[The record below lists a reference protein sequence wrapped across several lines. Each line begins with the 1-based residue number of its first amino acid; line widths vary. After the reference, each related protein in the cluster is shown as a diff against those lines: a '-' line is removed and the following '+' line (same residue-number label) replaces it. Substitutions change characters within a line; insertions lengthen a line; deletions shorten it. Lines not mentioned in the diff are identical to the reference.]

1 VYHAAVAAQAQ
12 HRATD
17 ESQGGNTVRVRKQT
31 AIARPIARTEGL
43 LIESVGE
50 ETVVYDL
57 DTKEAH
63 CLKALAA
70 TVFMYADGARTAA
83 DIAELSSYRLETSV
97 SEADVKDAV
106 KQLESV
112 SLIETPLVVRDGM
125 SRRDAIKRF
134 GTIAGVATATPLIAS
149 VMAPAAYATQSL
161 VETGGCCGHRTTNC
175 TGGNPIC
182 QSNHCCQ
189 NLSSKDCNQCKCV
202 GDKNDCSVDQ
212 CITANASQCPPIT
225 VNGVLTQP
233 CGKKSGQLGGS
244 CCYPDFNGECCTVII
259 NSAGQDVAC

>member
-1 VYHAAVAAQAQ
+1 
-12 HRATD
+12 
-17 ESQGGNTVRVRKQT
+17 VRVRKQT

-97 SEADVKDAV
+97 SDADVKDAV

-112 SLIETPLVVRDGM
+112 
-125 SRRDAIKRF
+125 
-134 GTIAGVATATPLIAS
+134 
-149 VMAPAAYATQSL
+149 
-161 VETGGCCGHRTTNC
+161 
-175 TGGNPIC
+175 
-182 QSNHCCQ
+182 
-189 NLSSKDCNQCKCV
+189 
-202 GDKNDCSVDQ
+202 
-212 CITANASQCPPIT
+212 
-225 VNGVLTQP
+225 
-233 CGKKSGQLGGS
+233 
-244 CCYPDFNGECCTVII
+244 
-259 NSAGQDVAC
+259 

>member
-1 VYHAAVAAQAQ
+1 M
-12 HRATD
+12 
-17 ESQGGNTVRVRKQT
+17 RVRKQT

-43 LIESVGE
+43 LVESVGE

-83 DIAELSSYRLETSV
+83 DIAELSSYRLETTI
-97 SEADVKDAV
+97 SEADVKDAI

-134 GTIAGVATATPLIAS
+134 GMVAGVASATPLIAS

-161 VETGGCCGHRTTNC
+161 VPTGGCCGHRATDNC

-189 NLSSKDCNQCKCV
+189 NISSKDCNQCKCV
-202 GDKNDCSVDQ
+202 GDKNDCSNTQCSDPSTTGCNSIQIKVD
-212 CITANASQCPPIT
+212 
-225 VNGVLTQP
+225 GVLTTINP
-233 CGKKSGQLGGS
+233 CGKTSSGK
-244 CCYPDFNGECCTVII
+244 CCYPDQIDNICCTVILKE
-259 NSAGQDVAC
+259 GTELQTCQ